1 MNRSIAAVTAILV
14 GLGMAACGD
23 RDTRPVDRPMVPPS
37 ETSQSGTSGP
47 ATQADPAG
55 EAAVAAVVTALAPEK
70 TFAEVT
76 ARIAPLFQPQQKGGG
91 ETATAPATG
100 TDAAATPPGLAQL
113 QERLPDVTAY
123 QREALQQAFAPDEL
137 AQIAAFVA
145 TPAGQKFVT
154 VVPQLQ
160 QETRD
165 YAAGIANALVTGL
178 VKQKLREG
186 AVVAIEPLAPLQ
198 QPTDAA
204 PAPASVPAQ

>member
-23 RDTRPVDRPMVPPS
+23 RDTKPVDWPMVPPP
-37 ETSQSGTSGP
+37 ETSQSGASGP
-47 ATQADPAG
+47 ATQADPATG

-70 TFAEVT
+70 IFAEVT

-154 VVPQLQ
+154 VLPQLQ

-186 AVVAIEPLAPLQ
+186 AVVAVEPLAPLP
-198 QPTDAA
+198 QPTDTPE
-204 PAPASVPAQ
+204 PALAQ